1 MFRGWEHPWEHP
13 WRSNF
18 IKIAL
23 WHGCSPVN
31 LLLYIFKTSFYENT
45 SGGLLLLLTCNARGV
60 FRTLINVYDGEFLM
74 FFSFNDFTTRKKQ
87 EFPLLAENL
96 AMILSHVFHLEFSV
110 EIYFCF
116 SWFFFFLTWFF
127 LIRLL
132 GVRNNTGL
140 VAACDN
146 HWFTPS

>member
-13 WRSNF
+13 WRSAISIKLQSNF
-18 IKIAL
+18 IKIVL

-87 EFPLLAENL
+87 EFPLLAEK
-96 AMILSHVFHLEFSV
+96 SCDDSFSCIPFRV
-110 EIYFCF
+110 LCGNIFL
-116 SWFFFFLTWFF
+116 FFLVLF
-127 LIRLL
+127 LFDLIFSHKTL
-132 GVRNNTGL
+132 GST
-140 VAACDN
+140 
-146 HWFTPS
+146 